1 MLCLVRHKDFSERQ
15 SLAVVLGWHAE
26 FERALEP
33 HLRHSP
39 EPASAQTAG
48 VPATD
53 AEQVQ
58 LEACPRVAICGGRQ
72 HQPIAEFRPGLR
84 RACNVRFNIAFV
96 IDAMLQCTATEQG
109 LLDML
114 LCSKK
119 NFSGVFDVNN
129 SLYLYTVE
137 YYPQFLAKNIHL
149 ARFPLP
155 LVEFVD
161 CGCLSTLSFCWP
173 GLVAAGSHS

>member
-1 MLCLVRHKDFSERQ
+1 MRCYN
-15 SLAVVLGWHAE
+15 
-26 FERALEP
+26 
-33 HLRHSP
+33 
-39 EPASAQTAG
+39 
-48 VPATD
+48 
-53 AEQVQ
+53 VQ
-58 LEACPRVAICGGRQ
+58 LQNR
-72 HQPIAEFRPGLR
+72 
-84 RACNVRFNIAFV
+84 
-96 IDAMLQCTATEQG
+96 DY

-161 CGCLSTLSFCWP
+161 SGCPSTLGFCWP